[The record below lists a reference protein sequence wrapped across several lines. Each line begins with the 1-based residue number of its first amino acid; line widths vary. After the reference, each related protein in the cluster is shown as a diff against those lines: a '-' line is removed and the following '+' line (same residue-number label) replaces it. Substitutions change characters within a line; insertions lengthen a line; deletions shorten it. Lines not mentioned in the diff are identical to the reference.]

1 MEEEQKKEMAEE
13 VNLQEQATAEVQAE
27 NREEEI
33 QVQEESSS
41 QETPDQEVAEN
52 DKAVEESAPEVVQ
65 EETETE
71 TVAED
76 ASPETGLT
84 REKIIARLQEM
95 VGDITIARRPEL
107 ESLKQGFY
115 KLQRAAQ
122 DERIAAFVAGG
133 GTTEDYKPEPDPVEE
148 QYRKLMNIIKEK
160 KAAAQ
165 EALDVVKKENLKKK
179 RELLERFKAL
189 IEKANTEGAPYSEYK
204 AIVQEW
210 KEIKEIPAENANEL
224 WKAYQQYNEQFYDI
238 QKLNNEFRE
247 YDFRKNMEA
256 KTAICEEAERL
267 AEDPDVVSA
276 FRKLQKLHQDFRET
290 GPVSRDCREEIWN
303 RFKAASTAIN
313 RRHQQHFEELKK
325 HEQEHMDQKIVI
337 CELLEGIEYDKLT
350 TFQSWNYKTQEVL
363 ALQKKWRDIGYAPIR
378 HNQKIFERYRAACDE
393 FFRRKGEFFKE
404 AKNSM
409 GDNLVRKTAL
419 CEKAEALKES
429 TDWKATSAAIADLQK
444 EWRETGPVQKKY
456 STQLWKRFSEACDYF
471 YEQREKNTSSK
482 KREENANLA
491 RKREILSQLKG
502 YDPSNLSDDDINAIR
517 ELVDE
522 WNGIGYVPFKFKD
535 KISAQFKE
543 VTEPLSGLIRLDRP
557 RRLQGRGSSAQVS
570 SSPREKLMRQYELKR
585 SEIQTYEN
593 NLGFM
598 NASSKS
604 GNGFVDAIKAK
615 IEVLKQEAEKILAQ
629 IKALDVEDSEN

>member
-1 MEEEQKKEMAEE
+1 MEEEQKKDVVEE
-13 VNLQEQATAEVQAE
+13 VKPEEQTPARQEVEVKKKEAP
-27 NREEEI
+27 
-33 QVQEESSS
+33 VQE
-41 QETPDQEVAEN
+41 A
-52 DKAVEESAPEVVQ
+52 AVDEAVQ
-65 EETETE
+65 EDVEQES
-71 TVAED
+71 VAED
-76 ASPETGLT
+76 VAPETAEEENVQEDTDLT
-84 REKIIARLQEM
+84 RESIIARLQEM
-95 VGDITIARRPEL
+95 VSDISIAKRPVL
-107 ESLKQGFY
+107 ESLKQSFY
-115 KLQRAAQ
+115 KLQRSAQ
-122 DERIAAFVAGG
+122 EERIAAFVAGG
-133 GTTEDYKPEPDPVEE
+133 GTAEDYKPEPDPVEE

-165 EALDVVKKENLKKK
+165 EALDVVRKENLKKK
-179 RELLERFKAL
+179 RALLERFKEL
-189 IEKANTEGAPYSEYK
+189 IDKANTEGTSYSGYK

-210 KEIKEIPAENANEL
+210 KDIKEIPAENAAEL
-224 WKAYQQYNEQFYDI
+224 WKTYQQYNEQFYDI

-267 AEDPDVVSA
+267 AEDADVVGA

-337 CELLEGIEYDKLT
+337 CELLEGIEFDKLT

-363 ALQKKWRDIGYAPIR
+363 ALQKKWRDIGFAPIR

-409 GDNLVRKTAL
+409 GDNLVKKTEL
-419 CEKAEALKES
+419 CEKVEALKDS
-429 TDWKATSAAIADLQK
+429 TDWKATGEIIAGLQK

-456 STQLWKRFSEACDYF
+456 SSQLWKRFSEACDYF
-471 YEQREKNTSSK
+471 YEQRDKNTSSK
-482 KREENANLA
+482 KREESANLA
-491 RKREILSQLKG
+491 AKKEILAKLSSF
-502 YDPSNLSDDDINAIR
+502 DANNLSDDDIQAIQQ
-517 ELVDE
+517 LVDE
-522 WNGIGYVPFKFKD
+522 WNSTGYVPFKVKD
-535 KISAQFKE
+535 KIAAQFK
-543 VTEPLSGLIRLDRP
+543 VAMEPFSSLVST
-557 RRLQGRGSSAQVS
+557 RRGRSAQRSGMSRDVA
-570 SSPREKLMRQYELKR
+570 SPREKLQRQYDQKK

-604 GNGFVDAIKAK
+604 GNGFVDAIKSK
-615 IEVLKQEAEKILAQ
+615 IETLKKEAEELLAQ
-629 IKALDVEDSEN
+629 IKSLDLEDSES